1 MARNVQSR
9 RDFLAS
15 AAASAA
21 ASAGVTPSIAHAQKG
36 NEVMGA
42 SSDLDYRTTTELTG
56 LLAARKVSA
65 VELLERSVARIEARD
80 KAVNAVVVRD
90 FDRARAAAK
99 AADAALAKRRARSAA
114 GRADDRQG
122 IL

>member
-42 SSDLDYRTTTELTG
+42 SSDLDYRTTTELAG

-90 FDRARAAAK
+90 FDRARDCCQGGRRGAGEG
-99 AADAALAKRRARSAA
+99 RARVRCWAC
-114 GRADDRQG
+114 R
-122 IL
+122 